1 MSDDAAWLASSTGH
15 WRQLTVQGVRVESHV
30 FGDTLPALADSAVSL
45 HYRGLARTSEALLGT
60 VVGSP
65 GLVRR
70 APFDRDGELDL
81 PRTTVWRNDDPAV
94 FLDAVLALDDSTIIA
109 VGDPLDGCLT
119 VLRSDDGGRSWSTV
133 PCAAQDG
140 PGVPAS
146 REGEAAFAAS
156 NGNLSAAGDTVWMLS
171 GGSASRVYR
180 SLDRGQSWTAFETPL
195 QQGGQMTGGF
205 SMDFADADHGIIWG
219 GNWEAKADNVARGAI
234 TADGGETWT
243 LVADGTGPGYGSSI
257 RYRPGSSG
265 RQIAL
270 VGTPGGID
278 VSDDGGQ
285 SWRHVSDSAFYAAR
299 FSPTGE
305 PIASWG
311 GPGTDPGCFNIPHNV
326 CMHPSLDRIVV
337 VDQGNHRA
345 QIFAPD
351 GTWRSTFSLSNGYT
365 VPRVVESE
373 PVESPGQEAGGT
385 R

>member
-1 MSDDAAWLASSTGH
+1 MPAEGSWRAVEAVSDDAAWLASSTGH

-81 PRTTVWRNDDPAV
+81 PRTTVWRNDDPAI

-305 PIASWG
+305 TLWLCG
-311 GPGTDPGCFNIPHNV
+311 NGRVG
-326 CMHPSLDRIVV
+326 RISA
-337 VDQGNHRA
+337 RA
-345 QIFAPD
+345 L
-351 GTWRSTFSLSNGYT
+351 GW
-365 VPRVVESE
+365 
-373 PVESPGQEAGGT
+373 
-385 R
+385 